1 MKELDKVLD
10 TAPTSGAVMQMVE
23 LRIQNLL
30 AFTELQ
36 SYNDT
41 GKFLYRHP
49 LISHKSERSEL
60 EQLLK
65 KEPQEF
71 LRRHKCALDNIRRY
85 EAKLKNPELADKQS
99 KFRTLLQRHRD
110 KELLFKTIL
119 QSIKS

>member
-30 AFTELQ
+30 AFSELQ
-36 SYNDT
+36 SYNDN

-49 LISHKSERSEL
+49 LICHKSERSEL
-60 EQLLK
+60 ESLLK
-65 KEPQEF
+65 NDPQEF
-71 LRRHKCALDNIRRY
+71 LRRHKCVLDNIRRY
-85 EAKLKNPELADKQS
+85 EAKLKNPVFADKHEN
-99 KFRTLLQRHRD
+99 FRALLQRHRD

>member
-30 AFTELQ
+30 AFSELQ

-65 KEPQEF
+65 KDPQEF
-71 LRRHKCALDNIRRY
+71 LRCHKCVLDNIRRY

>member
-30 AFTELQ
+30 AFAELQ
-36 SYNDT
+36 SYNDV

-49 LISHKSERSEL
+49 LICHKSERSEL

-65 KEPQEF
+65 NAPQEF
-71 LRRHKCALDNIRRY
+71 LRRHRCVLDNIRRY
-85 EAKLKNPELADKQS
+85 EAKLRNQELAEKHE
-99 KFRTLLQRHRD
+99 KFRALLQRHRD

>member
-30 AFTELQ
+30 AFSELQ

-65 KEPQEF
+65 KDPQEF
-71 LRRHKCALDNIRRY
+71 LRRHKCVLDNIRRY

-119 QSIKS
+119 QSH